1 MGYMGTDFTRE
12 EYVRQ
17 MQAAYGSGDWGSTP
31 SGSNFGNTVT
41 GAQNIYNKPAPDFQG
56 IFDKG
61 GIELGSGEYENLY
74 GDYAGYSPTQTPL
87 SERITSIPGDWSNT
101 YLGDSGSSSPSGPS
115 QWDTEV
121 AKMGKPSTN
130 MGGSPSGSRS
140 TSDGGSS
147 GMTLQEARNQ
157 TMGIQQYNWEEQQK
171 ILDKQWN
178 ERFEKQ
184 SAAENKTWAD
194 RFAQTNAQWAE
205 QAKTTQALSQQTWDK
220 QYETMQKDWDAK
232 FGKTNEAERAK
243 WAEQFAAANT
253 EWERRYNI
261 EKNKTTTTRVVG
273 PTGPM
278 PTAGEMPTFAAP
290 ARDEGRIKELTQQK
304 SAAGLRAMR
313 SQIQKAM
320 GQGYRNANVK
330 RMTLRD
336 ALAGYG
342 QGIENVMTGAQTAA
356 AGEYNTE
363 YASAYDTAG
372 KNWQTAYQTK
382 MQDWQNKVNDYFK
395 NYGTVTTTS

>member
-1 MGYMGTDFTRE
+1 MSFGPNQMYDEEGYDRQGLNASGYSRE
-12 EYVRQ
+12 EKNWFGRQ
-17 MQAAYGSGDWGSTP
+17 ALLNSATP
-31 SGSNFGNTVT
+31 SFGNPANTVT
-41 GAQNIYNKPAPDFQG
+41 GAQDIYQVPD
-56 IFDKG
+56 
-61 GIELGSGEYENLY
+61 
-74 GDYAGYSPTQTPL
+74 
-87 SERITSIPGDWSNT
+87 
-101 YLGDSGSSSPSGPS
+101 PSGLIQTSVSGINDNTLPPGYNGADIYAS
-115 QWDTEV
+115 EV

-130 MGGSPSGSRS
+130 MGGTP
-140 TSDGGSS
+140 TGSS
-147 GMTLQEARNQ
+147 GGVSGGTTLQQARNQ

-171 ILDKQWN
+171 ILDQQWN

-194 RFAQTNAQWAE
+194 RFAATNTQWAE
-205 QAKTTQALSQQTWDK
+205 QAKTSQKLSQETWDK
-220 QYETMQKDWDAK
+220 QYATMQADWDAK

-253 EWERRYNI
+253 EWERRFNL

-278 PTAGEMPTFAAP
+278 PTAGEMPTFVAP
-290 ARDEGRIKELTQQK
+290 TRDEGRIKELTQQK

-313 SQIQKAM
+313 AQIQKAM

-356 AGEYNTE
+356 GNEYNTE